1 MAKVMLKNNGNQP
14 VYCNL
19 PGGGSLKIPA
29 RSIVEVEEEA
39 LISNEIAIHRSR
51 GNITVIKTAAASE
64 AKPESKQGVGNKPSE
79 RAKDEKG
86 GEV

>member
-19 PGGGSLKIPA
+19 PDGGSLKIPA
-29 RSIVEVEEEA
+29 RSTVEVEEAA
-39 LISNEIAIHRSR
+39 LNSSEIAIHRNR
-51 GNITVIKTAAASE
+51 GNISVIKTAAASE
-64 AKPESKQGVGNKPSE
+64 AKPEPKPGAGYKHTE

-86 GEV
+86 GEE